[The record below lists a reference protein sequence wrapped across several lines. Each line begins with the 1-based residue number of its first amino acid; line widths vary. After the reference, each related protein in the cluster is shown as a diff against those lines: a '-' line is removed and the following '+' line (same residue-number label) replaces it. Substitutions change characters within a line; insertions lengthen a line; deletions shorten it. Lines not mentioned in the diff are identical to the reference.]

1 MYRVVLW
8 LGIGCACAWP
18 LTGISAEG
26 AEAPPI
32 ENHASDPPIVLAETP
47 LEEVVTAGIRPRDV
61 KVVSQLTG
69 EVSLNRTAE
78 RWGVHGTDLG
88 HMFWHEGRLYMVFG
102 DTFGEGGLG
111 GKHWRSNV
119 MARVADPD
127 PRSGLPFETM
137 ITDAKGRAKEL
148 IPSKKVNGI
157 EKTVIPTYGVSAG
170 GRMYLH
176 YMSVRRWGDGGGQW
190 EVGHSGLAYSDD
202 EGATWVKPPEATWPG
217 GGGFDQVAMVN
228 TGGYVY
234 SLGIPQG
241 RFGGV
246 RLRRVPEADMLHPD
260 RHEYWNGNGWTKDP
274 GAAAVIVPPPVGE
287 LSVLW
292 SAHHRRWIMTYLN
305 SDSRAVVL
313 RTAPALA
320 GPWSGEQVLLS
331 AEEFPGLYGP
341 FLVPG
346 QEAGEELWFTL
357 SLWGKYNVF
366 LAHARIETEEKTEP
380 PTRTASR

>member
-1 MYRVVLW
+1 
-8 LGIGCACAWP
+8 
-18 LTGISAEG
+18 
-26 AEAPPI
+26 
-32 ENHASDPPIVLAETP
+32 VLAATP
-47 LEEVVTAGIRPRDV
+47 LEEVVTPEIRLRDV

-69 EVSLNRTAE
+69 ETSLNRTAE
-78 RWGVHGTDLG
+78 RWGVYGTDLG
-88 HMFWHEGRLYMVFG
+88 HMFWHRDHLYMVFG

-127 PRSGLPFETM
+127 PRSGLPFDTM
-137 ITDAKGRAKEL
+137 ITGTDGRAKEL
-148 IPSKKVNGI
+148 IPSKKVSGV

-176 YMSVRRWGDGGGQW
+176 YMSVRRWGDGGRW

-202 EGATWVKPPEATWPG
+202 DGATWNTPKSATWPG

-228 TGGYVY
+228 AGGYVY

-246 RLRRVPEADMLHPD
+246 RLRRVREADMLVPA
-260 RHEYWNGNGWTKDP
+260 RYEYWNGAGWTADAS
-274 GAAAVIVPPPVGE
+274 AAAVIVPPPVGE

-292 SAHHRRWIMTYLN
+292 SEAHHRWLMTYLN
-305 SDSRAVVL
+305 SDRRAVVL

-320 GPWSGEQVLLS
+320 GPWDDERVLLS
-331 AEEFPGLYGP
+331 GTDFPGLYGP

-346 QEAGEELWFTL
+346 QKATEDLYFTL

-366 LAHARIETEEKTEP
+366 LAHAKIEVEEEEKTAP
-380 PTRTASR
+380 PTTTASR